1 MRPTVPRQI
10 IQEWVYVYAAVC
22 PHLGRMT
29 PLLLPWANTTMMNL
43 FLGHVAQDFQEYFV
57 ILLVDQAGWHTST
70 SLKVPEN
77 IRVLPL
83 PPHSPELNPS
93 EHLWED
99 LREKDLPNRAFE
111 DLDELEDALC
121 AGVKRLAANPDYL
134 RSLTNFPYM
143 NITL

>member
-1 MRPTVPRQI
+1 MPT
-10 IQEWVYVYAAVC
+10 
-22 PHLGRMT
+22 G
-29 PLLLPWANTTMMNL
+29 
-43 FLGHVAQDFQEYFV
+43 FQEYFV

-77 IRVLPL
+77 IRVIPL
-83 PPHSPELNPS
+83 PPLSPELNPS

-99 LREKDLPNRAFE
+99 LREKDLPNRAFD

-134 RSLTNFPYM
+134 RSLTNFPYI